1 MSVPHAFL
9 GLLRKSPR
17 HGYELKH
24 EYDALFGRG
33 KPVGFGQVYSTLQR
47 LDRDGLVEIMSEEPG
62 RGPDRK
68 LYAITTEGVTDLYE
82 WLASAEP
89 AEPHIQSVLFMKV
102 ALALLAGR
110 PARRY
115 LEAQRAEHQRRMQE
129 LTRLKNENKNN
140 VAAVLVAD
148 YALYHLEADLKW
160 MELTAARL
168 ERLKKEITR

>member
-1 MSVPHAFL
+1 V
-9 GLLRKSPR
+9 
-17 HGYELKH
+17 
-24 EYDALFGRG
+24 
-33 KPVGFGQVYSTLQR
+33 
-47 LDRDGLVEIMSEEPG
+47 SEEPG

-68 LYAITTEGVTDLYE
+68 LYTITNDGVTDLHE

-102 ALALLAGR
+102 ALAQLAGR

-115 LEAQRAEHQRRMQE
+115 LDVQRAEHQRRMQQ
-129 LTRLKNENKNN
+129 LTQLKNENEDD
-140 VAAVLVAD
+140 VVAVLVAD

-160 MELTAARL
+160 IELTTARL